1 MTEGW
6 KNKGKR
12 DRRMGRR
19 KNEVWKSG
27 GLKGWKDGRMV
38 EKRIKEWKDG
48 RMVEKRIKG
57 WKDGRMVGK
66 KNKNRKVKEWRD
78 NCGKTVDRKN
88 PKIKKN

>member
-1 MTEGW
+1 
-6 KNKGKR
+6 
-12 DRRMGRR
+12 MGRR

-48 RMVEKRIKG
+48 RMVEKRIKEWKDGRMVKKRIKG
-57 WKDGRMVGK
+57 WKDGRMVEK
-66 KNKNRKVKEWRD
+66 KNKNRKVKERRD